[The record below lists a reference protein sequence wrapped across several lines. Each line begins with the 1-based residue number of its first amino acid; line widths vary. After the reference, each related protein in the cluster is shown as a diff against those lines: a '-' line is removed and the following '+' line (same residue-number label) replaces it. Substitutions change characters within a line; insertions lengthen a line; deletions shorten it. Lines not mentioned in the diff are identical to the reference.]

1 MHQHVFLYIYLV
13 YLLRTNP
20 RIFSLFTF
28 SGQVVRYFYI
38 VVVLQAPSISSKG
51 HGEDMEADTAVAD
64 SSLDTSRIM
73 FDLDQQFNQGFSQEQ
88 VEEMNQQLNQ
98 TRSQRVRAA
107 MFPETLEEGIQ
118 IPSTQIHPDQPTA
131 VQRLAEPS
139 QMLKHA
145 VVNLINYQV
154 RTTYAIPRS
163 FQWLL
168 YKYCSHSFIAST
180 FRYKQFYHRHFYQ
193 FYNF

>member
-1 MHQHVFLYIYLV
+1 M
-13 YLLRTNP
+13 
-20 RIFSLFTF
+20 
-28 SGQVVRYFYI
+28 
-38 VVVLQAPSISSKG
+38 
-51 HGEDMEADTAVAD
+51 DTAVAD
-64 SSLDTSRIM
+64 SSMDTSCIM
-73 FDLDQQFNQGFSQEQ
+73 FDFDQQFNQGFSQEQ

-131 VQRLAEPS
+131 VQRLADPL

-154 RTTYAIPRS
+154 RANSTIPRS

-168 YKYCSHSFIAST
+168 YKYCSHSFIPST
-180 FRYKQFYHRHFYQ
+180 FRYKQFYHS
-193 FYNF
+193 NFINSTIPRSFDWPFHKHSS

>member
-1 MHQHVFLYIYLV
+1 
-13 YLLRTNP
+13 
-20 RIFSLFTF
+20 
-28 SGQVVRYFYI
+28 
-38 VVVLQAPSISSKG
+38 
-51 HGEDMEADTAVAD
+51 
-64 SSLDTSRIM
+64 
-73 FDLDQQFNQGFSQEQ
+73 
-88 VEEMNQQLNQ
+88 MNQQLNQ

-154 RTTYAIPRS
+154 
-163 FQWLL
+163 LL
-168 YKYCSHSFIAST
+168 LTLSLPNVETRRCQPHQLPGVIFTKILSLKNNS
-180 FRYKQFYHRHFYQ
+180 
-193 FYNF
+193 